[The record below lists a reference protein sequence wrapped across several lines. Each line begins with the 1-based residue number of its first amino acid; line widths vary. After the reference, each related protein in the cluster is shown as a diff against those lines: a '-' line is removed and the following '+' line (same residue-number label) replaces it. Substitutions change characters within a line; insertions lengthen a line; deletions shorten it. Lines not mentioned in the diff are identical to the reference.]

1 MSHSNSD
8 EKKHN
13 NMNQSSNT
21 SLENLISKSSEIRK
35 DVVEISIAHGGHA
48 AASLSCVEIMV
59 TLYYSEVMNI
69 SPNNINDDSRDRYI
83 HSKGHAVNV
92 LYSVLSDR
100 GFFPREWIN
109 KYYRKGDCRLGGHP
123 DKDIPGVEVTTGAIG
138 HGLGMAG
145 GMALSAKMDCKKH
158 FHFVLMG
165 DAECT
170 EGSVWE
176 AALSASYHKL
186 SNIIA
191 IIDNNAIGASDFLAN
206 YSSLDKLEDK
216 WKSFGWNAV
225 SCDGHNIKDLESIFK
240 SMIKSKSSK
249 PNIVIANTIK
259 GKGVTFLENHP
270 KGHVMGIDTESKI
283 SQARK
288 DVDGLQ

>member
-8 EKKHN
+8 ENIHN

-35 DVVEISIAHGGHA
+35 DVVEISIAKGGHA

-83 HSKGHAVNV
+83 HSKGHAENV
-92 LYSVLSDR
+92 LYSVLSDK

-123 DKDIPGVEVTTGAIG
+123 DKDIPGVEVTTGSLG
-138 HGLGMAG
+138 HGLGMAI
-145 GMALSAKMDCKKH
+145 GMALAAKMDSKKH
-158 FHFVLMG
+158 LHFVLMG
-165 DAECT
+165 DAECL

-176 AALSASYHKL
+176 AALSASFHKL

-191 IIDNNAIGASDFLAN
+191 IIDRNEIGSSDFTAK
-206 YSSLDKLEDK
+206 YTSLDNLEDK
-216 WKSFGWNAV
+216 WKSFGWNAI
-225 SCDGHNIKDLESIFK
+225 SCDGHNINELQSVFNNI
-240 SMIKSKSSK
+240 IKGKSSK

-259 GKGVTFLENHP
+259 GKGVSFLENNP
-270 KGHVMGIDTESKI
+270 MGHVMGINTELEI
-283 SQARK
+283 LQARK
-288 DVDGLQ
+288 DLDGLQ